1 MQDCFRLHPDIYGS
15 ELEEDEIDAQLD
27 EHIAS
32 EVASEASSPTSSETS
47 PETSPV
53 QQEREKRILKSTAPG
68 QAESQNQ
75 GEPVSRVRGQERDTA
90 AKGEDK
96 VDATSETRK
105 K

>member
-15 ELEEDEIDAQLD
+15 ELEEDDIDAQLD

-32 EVASEASSPTSSETS
+32 EVASEASSATSSETSSETS
-47 PETSPV
+47 PP
-53 QQEREKRILKSTAPG
+53 QQEREKGILKPTAPG

-75 GEPVSRVRGQERDTA
+75 GEPASRVPGQERDTV
-90 AKGEDK
+90 AKSEDK
-96 VDATSETRK
+96 VDAASETQK

>member
-1 MQDCFRLHPDIYGS
+1 MQDCFRLHPDIYSS
-15 ELEEDEIDAQLD
+15 ELEDDEIDAQLD

-32 EVASEASSPTSSETS
+32 EVASEISS
-47 PETSPV
+47 ETSPV

-96 VDATSETRK
+96 VDATSENRK